1 MLLVALPTGSA
12 GADEIDALLDTL
24 LAQAPQT
31 TGRPEAARA
40 WKQLAKADAD
50 RLPALLAALDRA
62 DPLAA
67 NWIRTAGETIVERQR
82 QQGGRLPADALE
94 TFVRNVRHNPR
105 ARRLAYEWLVE
116 ADVHATDRLLGDML
130 DDPSIELRRDAVARR
145 IAEAEDFEKADK
157 KTEALAAYRRALA
170 SAADVDQ
177 IRRTADRLR
186 RLGEKVDLAQVMGF
200 IVPWKLIGP
209 LDNVGDVGYDTAYR
223 PETEIDLTAEYP
235 GKHGAVRWADF
246 TSTDEMGVVDLN
258 RALGAEKGTVAYATA
273 EFHAAHAQEVEFRM
287 SSGNAV
293 KLWLD
298 GRLIDQHHAY
308 HAGVQ
313 LDQYVARAVVQ
324 KGRHVI
330 LVKVCQNEQKQDWA
344 ADWGFALRVCDP
356 GGRAVRGE

>member
-1 MLLVALPTGSA
+1 
-12 GADEIDALLDTL
+12 
-24 LAQAPQT
+24 
-31 TGRPEAARA
+31 
-40 WKQLAKADAD
+40 
-50 RLPALLAALDRA
+50 
-62 DPLAA
+62 
-67 NWIRTAGETIVERQR
+67 
-82 QQGGRLPADALE
+82 
-94 TFVRNVRHNPR
+94 VRHNPR